1 MVAVAAVHPLVSQ
14 AVDTLQQ
21 SGVPV
26 FAPISHLFATGAVS
40 DVGRDNWKAGRTAAW
55 TIASVCKSP
64 GKVAILVG
72 SHRFRCREMNE
83 SGFRSYF
90 REFAPQFTILEA
102 LSTFETSAVAEEMTE
117 RLLIEHPD
125 LKGLFVAGGGIT
137 GAIRAL
143 RPSGK
148 SGRIVAV
155 GQQLMDNTRDGLLDG
170 TLTMILNDRVDMMV
184 REAIAG
190 MMRACQD
197 PPNHGKQTVVLPLDI
212 CIRENI

>member
-26 FAPISHLFATGAVS
+26 FAPISQLFATGAVS
-40 DVGRDNWKAGRTAAW
+40 YVGRDNWKAGRTAAW
-55 TIASVCKSP
+55 NIASVCKSP

-83 SGFRSYF
+83 SGFRSYV
-90 REFAPQFTILEA
+90 REFAPQFTIFEA

-197 PPNHGKQTVVLPLDI
+197 PPNHG
-212 CIRENI
+212 